1 MKNAASEE
9 LQNMS
14 IINCENLTVS
24 YEGKTIIDNLSFGI
38 DRGDYLCIVGENGSG
53 KTTLMKTLLG
63 LKKPDGGSVRFE
75 DGCDVCGNKQK
86 DCRKDHKIGY
96 LPQQTD
102 FQKDFPASVWEIVLS
117 GTLNEKK
124 FKPFYTRADKK
135 QAADAL
141 ERMGIGDLK
150 KTSYMNLS
158 GGQQQRVL
166 LARAICATEDIL
178 FLDEPVA
185 GLDPKVTADMYTLI
199 SQLNEDGI
207 TIVMISH
214 DIESAIEYSNR
225 ILHLGKDIRFFGT
238 TKEYRK
244 TELCEHYLCHI
255 PGHLHHSDACEIC
268 HENKQILE
276 GGRGNTQQNVADEN
290 KAGKAEI
297 SCGCDHENSHIHE
310 SEHKHNHDHV
320 HKDGAEHDHGIRHDV
335 PSREGGKRRV

>member
-1 MKNAASEE
+1 
-9 LQNMS
+9 MS

-124 FKPFYTRADKK
+124 FKPFYTRTDKK
-135 QAADAL
+135 QALDAL
-141 ERMGIGDLK
+141 ERMGIGNLK

-199 SQLNEDGI
+199 RQLNEDGI

-225 ILHLGKDIRFFGT
+225 ILHLGKDVRFFGT
-238 TKEYRK
+238 TEDYKK

-268 HENKQILE
+268 HEQKEMHKEN
-276 GGRGNTQQNVADEN
+276 GSHAHRSVAGEN
-290 KAGKAEI
+290 EAENDPC
-297 SCGCDHENSHIHE
+297 SCG
-310 SEHKHNHDHV
+310 
-320 HKDGAEHDHGIRHDV
+320 HDHGNGHDQKAVHDYKHSHGHNHSDHGLRHDGHQF
-335 PSREGGKRRV
+335 EGGKRHV